1 MCITNDKCILDVKLS
16 FRVEL
21 VCCFLQIFHVE
32 TKLIS
37 VALKFLAN
45 SKVKKGKSDNQ
56 IKFKDKALPSE
67 SFSKGS
73 GST

>member
-1 MCITNDKCILDVKLS
+1 MCINNDKCILHVKLS
-16 FRVEL
+16 FN
-21 VCCFLQIFHVE
+21 CFDPKSKYFHFE